1 MSALALVTIAGP
13 LAAQS
18 YGPIVGDPATI
29 AKRVMAAS
37 GHKSCDRLSTAVR
50 LHDASI
56 LAVCANGERFRIF
69 EMGGHEVAMSCTAEK
84 AMGVDGC

>member
-1 MSALALVTIAGP
+1 
-13 LAAQS
+13 
-18 YGPIVGDPATI
+18 
-29 AKRVMAAS
+29 MAAS

-50 LHDASI
+50 QRDASI

-69 EMGGHEVAMSCTAEK
+69 EMGGHEVAMSCTAAK